1 MEQAVFLGSNF
12 KKSQLENGIVWS
24 TKFKTVTGQYVYA
37 VDTYPPQKIA
47 ATRFATSKTPGSRT
61 GAKVLVETT
70 EADGILF
77 AVRCKSSKDL
87 GHNV

>member
-37 VDTYPPQKIA
+37 VDTYILHYVQLLVILHYAQKN
-47 ATRFATSKTPGSRT
+47 
-61 GAKVLVETT
+61 
-70 EADGILF
+70 
-77 AVRCKSSKDL
+77 RCYAFL
-87 GHNV
+87 H